1 MIKPATKTLP
11 VIERIE
17 KITPHR
23 KELLVPDGL
32 KKNNF
37 DLIRLLLA
45 IAVLFSHSFAIY
57 YGMEGFTREPLQVMT
72 LGQMTLG
79 ALAVNW
85 FFVISGFL
93 ILNSF
98 LHSNSVKS
106 YLKKRALRI
115 CPGFIVAFL
124 VSVFFFALLGT
135 IQYQKVSI
143 NWTNYFQSLPI
154 KRTIVEFLLFK
165 QPGYSLCFPNM
176 PLSNV
181 INGSLWTIQYELI
194 CYVALPVLGLAGA
207 LKRKWVGF
215 AMFLLF
221 YLVMLLQEYTGFFVF
236 ETHPGMRYLSLNN
249 VPRLFTYF
257 FCGMCVYLYRFVIP
271 RNNVLVFFSVVA
283 LVLASRVVHTL
294 NIVFPIAGTYLLFYI
309 AYSRKIRLYD
319 FAKRGDLSYG
329 VYLYAWPIQEL
340 VLYYLHSHISLSQFF
355 FISLLI
361 TLLTAYFWSWK
372 CIEKP
377 FMELKNRR
385 RHGLETSA

>member
-11 VIERIE
+11 VIE
-17 KITPHR
+17 KSTPRR

-32 KKNNF
+32 KRNNF

-57 YGMEGFTREPLQVMT
+57 YGMEGIAREPLLIIT

-79 ALAVNW
+79 AVAVNC
-85 FFVISGFL
+85 FFIISGFL

-98 LHSNSVKS
+98 LHSSSVKS
-106 YLKKRALRI
+106 YLRKRVLRI

-124 VSVFFFALLGT
+124 LSVFFFALLGT
-135 IQYQKVSI
+135 IHYQKTIS
-143 NWTNYFQSLPI
+143 NWTAYFQALPI
-154 KRTIVEFLLFK
+154 KRLVYEFILFK

-176 PLSNV
+176 PLPNV

-194 CYVALPVLGLAGA
+194 CYMALPVLGIAGA
-207 LKRKWVGF
+207 LKRKWMGF
-215 AMFLLF
+215 AMLLLF
-221 YLVMLLQEYTGFFVF
+221 YLLMLLQDLTSFFVF
-236 ETHPGMRYLSLNN
+236 ETHPGMRYLNLNN

-257 FCGMCVYLYRFVIP
+257 FSGMCVYLYRTAIP
-271 RNNVLVFFSVVA
+271 RNIVLVFFSVAA
-283 LVLASRVVHTL
+283 LALSSRIAHAFNL
-294 NIVFPIAGTYLLFYI
+294 IFPIAGTYLLFYI

-319 FAKRGDLSYG
+319 FANRGDLSYG

-340 VLYYLHSHISLSQFF
+340 VLYYLHSSISLYQFF

-377 FMELKNRR
+377 FMKWKNPR
-385 RHGLETSA
+385 RHGFETSP